1 VTSDTPTLT
10 EATPATPVAEGI
22 EPAPRRQRADAR
34 RNRDAVLAAAHA
46 AFAEHGPEASL
57 DDVAR
62 RAGVGIGT
70 VYRNFPTRQAL
81 LEAVMGDRLEG
92 LRRQGEEL
100 LRSSS
105 PGAALTEF
113 LRAQLEHSGDCRGL
127 AASVMISALDR
138 GEGEPTYCEA
148 LQQTGAALLAR
159 AQDAGEIRRDTD
171 IDDLVRMVNAI
182 GMATEE
188 SPERADRLFALMMD
202 GLRVEDS

>member
-1 VTSDTPTLT
+1 MTSDTPTI
-10 EATPATPVAEGI
+10 AETA
-22 EPAPRRQRADAR
+22 PPTSDAAPRRQRADAR
-34 RNRDAVLAAAHA
+34 RNRDAVLAAAKS
-46 AFAEHGPEASL
+46 AFAEHGPDASL
-57 DDVAR
+57 DEVAR

-188 SPERADRLFALMMD
+188 SPERAGRLFALMMD

>member
-1 VTSDTPTLT
+1 MTSDTPTLT

-34 RNRDAVLAAAHA
+34 R
-46 AFAEHGPEASL
+46 
-57 DDVAR
+57 R
-62 RAGVGIGT
+62 RA
-70 VYRNFPTRQAL
+70 QQL
-81 LEAVMGDRLEG
+81 LPLPAESLEPVAHDRLEQG
-92 LRRQGEEL
+92 LTGGEVAVHGADPDAGP
-100 LRSSS
+100 